1 VHKDALLENGLG
13 IMFRVS
19 LIRFRCNPNLIENLK
34 AGHYVPKLTGGKKMK
49 KIFVLLAVMVLIS
62 SSAFAVISGT
72 KHDLSTDNTTGSD
85 EICVFCHTPH
95 GGGTDAPLWNR
106 TSVSATAMYTSNSFN
121 GGVASN
127 TMGDSKLCL
136 SCHSGT
142 AIASALLNPANA
154 GQANPTGTLTI
165 GTAANIGVDLSNDHP
180 VGFLYTASDL
190 NDTEVYPIATV
201 DVNGADLL
209 FGTGDNEMWCSSC
222 HDVHSN
228 ANTPFL
234 TVSNGA
240 SVLCLTCHIK

>member
-1 VHKDALLENGLG
+1 
-13 IMFRVS
+13 
-19 LIRFRCNPNLIENLK
+19 
-34 AGHYVPKLTGGKKMK
+34 MK

-62 SSAFAVISGT
+62 SSAFAAISGT
-72 KHDLSTDNTTGSD
+72 PHDLSTTNAAGSD

-106 TSVSATAMYTSNSFN
+106 TSVSAGTMYTSNSFN

-154 GQANPTGTLTI
+154 GQANPTSGLTI
-165 GTAANIGVDLSNDHP
+165 GVPANIGTDLSNDHP
-180 VGFLYTASDL
+180 VGFLYTASDAV
-190 NDTEVYPIATV
+190 DVEIEPIAS
-201 DVNGADLL
+201 VNSAGSGLL

-222 HDVHSN
+222 HDVHDN
-228 ANTPFL
+228 TNTPFL
-234 TVSNGA
+234 TVANGG
-240 SVLCLTCHIK
+240 SLLCLECHIK